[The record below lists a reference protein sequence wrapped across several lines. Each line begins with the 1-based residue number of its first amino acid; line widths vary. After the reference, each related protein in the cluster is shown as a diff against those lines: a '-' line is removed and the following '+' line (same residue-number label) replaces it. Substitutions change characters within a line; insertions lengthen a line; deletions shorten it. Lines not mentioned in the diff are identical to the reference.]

1 MSATELS
8 RRSFLRRALGS
19 TLGISAVSTLTDLRL
34 ISHALAQQPV
44 YTDYKALVCIFLN
57 GGNDGNNILV
67 PATGQAYLDY
77 VAGRGGTFNADPAVG
92 GLALLPTDYT
102 GTLPRIVPIN
112 VADNPYDFEFGVHSS
127 FASTYNNGVPQ
138 DGIARLFND
147 GKAAFVANVGPLVEP
162 INQAQYKAGTRRRP
176 PQLFSHSDQVYQ
188 WQTSLPDQ
196 ITRTGWGGR
205 MADRPYIFGS
215 NNGSPISMSISL
227 TDGSNTWEV
236 GDVVHQYKVG
246 TSGASSPTG
255 TTGTSGAARLRAL
268 RDLLA
273 LNHTN
278 LAERDYKSVF
288 DRALNNASVLSN
300 ALTSA
305 DAGNNGAL
313 NWADSPIGIATKSG
327 TGPLRNSSLARQL
340 NMAARIINARH
351 AGQLN
356 MRRQIFFVSI
366 GGFDT
371 HSTQRDTHA
380 NSLLKPLSDAV
391 WAFQQTME
399 AMNVADGVAGFTFS
413 DFNRTFDPN
422 DPGLAAGSDHAWG
435 SNHVVFGGAVRGGR
449 LYGTFPSLLLRGPD
463 DTSTSSGSRGLWI
476 PTTSTDEFGA
486 TLASW
491 FGVTQPDLGIIFPNL
506 SRFPRQNLG
515 FMA

>member
-19 TLGISAVSTLTDLRL
+19 TLGVPAVSMLTDLRL

-44 YTDYKALVCIFLN
+44 FSDYKALICIFLN
-57 GGNDGNNILV
+57 GGNDSNNVIV

-77 VAGRGGTFNADPAVG
+77 VAARGGPFNTDPNQG
-92 GLALLPTDYT
+92 GLGLLPVDYV
-102 GTLPRIVPIN
+102 GTLPRVVPIN
-112 VADNPYDFEFGVHSS
+112 VVSNPYDFDFGVHSS
-127 FASTYNNGVPQ
+127 FASTYANGVPQ

-147 GKAAFVANVGPLVEP
+147 GKASFVANVGPLVEP
-162 INQAQYKAGTRRRP
+162 ITRAQYKAGTRRKP

-205 MADRPYIFGS
+205 MADRPYIFGA

-227 TDGSNTWEV
+227 SGSNTWEV
-236 GDVVHQYKVG
+236 GDVIHQYQVS

-255 TTGTSGAARLRAL
+255 TTGSTANAARLKAI
-268 RDLLA
+268 RDLLT
-273 LNHTN
+273 LNRSN
-278 LAERDYKSVF
+278 LAEKDYKSVYE
-288 DRALNNASVLSN
+288 RALNNASILSN

-305 DAGNNGAL
+305 DAGNNGSL
-313 NWADSPIGIATKSG
+313 NWTNSPIGIATRAN
-327 TGPLRNSSLARQL
+327 TGPLRNSSLANQL
-340 NMAARIINARH
+340 NMIARIINARNP
-351 AGQLN
+351 GQLN
-356 MRRQIFFVSI
+356 MRRQIFFASI

-371 HSTQRDTHA
+371 HSSQRDAHA
-380 NSLLKPLSDAV
+380 NNLLKPLSDAV

-399 AMNVADGVAGFTFS
+399 AMSVSGGVTGFTFS
-413 DFNRTFDPN
+413 DFGRTLKISE
-422 DPGLAAGSDHAWG
+422 PGIVAGSDHGWG
-435 SNHVVFGGAVRGGR
+435 SHHVVFGGAVKGGR
-449 LYGTFPSLLLRGPD
+449 LFGTFPSLVINGPD
-463 DTSTSSGSRGLWI
+463 DATRGSWI

-491 FGVTQPDLGIIFPNL
+491 FGVAQPDLGIIFPNL
-506 SRFPRQNLG
+506 SRFPHPNLG
-515 FMA
+515 FMV